1 MTEVILPGLAGR
13 LKPLRNEKK
22 MTQKEMAALLDCTEG
37 HYQKIEYG
45 KINLSALQ
53 LMEMADFFGVT
64 TDYLLGRV
72 DEPSPLND
80 EKKEGTL

>member
-1 MTEVILPGLAGR
+1 MTKVILPGLAGR

-45 KINLSALQ
+45 QVNLPATTLIF
-53 LMEMADFFGVT
+53 LADFFHVT
-64 TDYLLGRV
+64 TDYLLGR
-72 DEPSPLND
+72 D
-80 EKKEGTL
+80 